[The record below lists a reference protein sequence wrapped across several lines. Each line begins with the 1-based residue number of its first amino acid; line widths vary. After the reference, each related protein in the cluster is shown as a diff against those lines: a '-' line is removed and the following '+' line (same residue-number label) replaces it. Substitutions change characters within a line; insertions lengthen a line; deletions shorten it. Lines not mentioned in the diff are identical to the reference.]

1 MFETERDLLPEYEH
15 YRDEGCDLFPS
26 CLDCPLPRCRYDEP
40 QGKQIRKELRN
51 VEIARLHAGG
61 SPIRELTERYGVS
74 RRTIYRAIRRSDEH
88 TDNATADIA
97 HGQ

>member
-1 MFETERDLLPEYEH
+1 MMMMLLSRKPVCCYPILGLLFLAQPSVAAEDQPAAAKVTELERQL
-15 YRDEGCDLFPS
+15 
-26 CLDCPLPRCRYDEP
+26 
-40 QGKQIRKELRN
+40 Q
-51 VEIARLHAGG
+51 LHEQT
-61 SPIRELTERYGVS
+61 IRELTERYGVS